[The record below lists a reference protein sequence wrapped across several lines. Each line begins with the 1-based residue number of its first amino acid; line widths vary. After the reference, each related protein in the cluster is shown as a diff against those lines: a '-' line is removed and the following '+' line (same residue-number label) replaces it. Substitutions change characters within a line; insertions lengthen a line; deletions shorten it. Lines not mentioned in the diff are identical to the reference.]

1 MVYFLIFLNFL
12 IFKEVKIAYVDMDK
26 ILKEYQGANEVL
38 KKLQKD
44 IDEWEKEGDSLK
56 NLINKSKEELEIKK
70 LMLSEEGLKI
80 ELEKISNLEKR
91 YNDFLYEIWGKG
103 GRLERRQKELLS
115 PISEKISEVI
125 KKIAESEGITMVLDA
140 SSAKILYAEP
150 ELDITQ
156 LVLQELNKEYA
167 KKEGV
172 ATKEIS
178 VGILYFYESEAKAK
192 ESKLGDYFYSNLFD
206 FLKRNPNIKLATEKD
221 IEDALARHNLK
232 RGDKVERN
240 TAFLI
245 GQELSLDYIVYGTV
259 SMSGKKII
267 CEVKIVDIK
276 NNNDIPVGKAE
287 GGNREETLGRL
298 NDLIGRAFYRLIR

>member
-1 MVYFLIFLNFL
+1 MFCFLIFLNFL
-12 IFKEVKIAYVDMDK
+12 LFKEVKIAYVDMDK

-38 KKLQKD
+38 RQLQKD
-44 IDEWEKEGDSLK
+44 IDEWEKEADSLK

-70 LMLSEEGLKI
+70 LMLTEEGLKI

-103 GRLERRQKELLS
+103 GRLERRQRELIS
-115 PISEKISEVI
+115 PITEKISEVI
-125 KKIAESEGITMVLDA
+125 KKIAEGEGITIVLDA
-140 SSAKILYAEP
+140 SNAKILYAEP

-156 LVLQELNKEYA
+156 LVLAELNREYA

-178 VGILYFYESEAKAK
+178 VGIIPFYEREAQAK
-192 ESKLGDYFYSNLFD
+192 ERKLGDYFYSNLFN
-206 FLKRNPNIKLATEKD
+206 FLKRNPNIKLAAEKD
-221 IEDALARHNLK
+221 MGDALSRHNLK
-232 RGDKVERN
+232 IGDKVERN

-245 GQELSLDYIVYGTV
+245 GQELSLDYILYGIV

-267 CEVKIVDIK
+267 CELKIIDIK
-276 NNNDIPVGKAE
+276 NNSDISVGKAE
-287 GGNREETLGRL
+287 GGSKEETLGKL
-298 NDLIGRAFYRLIR
+298 NDLVGRAFYRLIR